1 METALAGWLGARA
14 VHVPPPWPA
23 SLGCARSDPTSA
35 PTWPAAGLGVP
46 PMWAWFKTD
55 LVAGSLDPLADL
67 ELPRRPG
74 APLACSSRQGD
85 PHQAWRLILVDRPI
99 DRLARSGRTAWN
111 PFAGAWWHFP
121 PRLFFFAGPSPGP
134 HLAMPAGVSLPT
146 YLKMVAASLGAM
158 LLGAE
163 VVHRYYRPDLTIPE
177 VPPKR
182 GELKTEL
189 LGLKTR
195 QEQGQISQQQ

>member
-1 METALAGWLGARA
+1 
-14 VHVPPPWPA
+14 
-23 SLGCARSDPTSA
+23 
-35 PTWPAAGLGVP
+35 
-46 PMWAWFKTD
+46 
-55 LVAGSLDPLADL
+55 
-67 ELPRRPG
+67 
-74 APLACSSRQGD
+74 
-85 PHQAWRLILVDRPI
+85 
-99 DRLARSGRTAWN
+99 
-111 PFAGAWWHFP
+111 
-121 PRLFFFAGPSPGP
+121 
-134 HLAMPAGVSLPT
+134 MPAGVSLPT

>member
-55 LVAGSLDPLADL
+55 LV
-67 ELPRRPG
+67 
-74 APLACSSRQGD
+74 
-85 PHQAWRLILVDRPI
+85 
-99 DRLARSGRTAWN
+99 
-111 PFAGAWWHFP
+111 
-121 PRLFFFAGPSPGP
+121 AGPSPGP